1 MYMKKICITLLAFL
15 LCSHVCVFASMAPP
29 QPNAGMPF
37 PGFDPNM
44 SEEELLNLLMEE
56 INQAIPEDQREN
68 FWQEVAR
75 ETERLE
81 QETAH
86 MSPEEKEKYLLD
98 MITAEPT
105 PQPETRP
112 ESEITRPE
120 TTPTERPTV
129 KQPSIVEVDKAQE
142 AIDMLNTLIKSIED
156 FLNKAAA
163 FPDFDGKVE
172 HWIKQKRI
180 TDWPKDATWSQ
191 FSFELSSFV
200 HRLQLLKDKD
210 TCIGYKHLQ
219 ALLEQESLMNNLKQ
233 LHARLAQNVP
243 AIDVS
248 VFALTKMTDTTKDA
262 IIKTTN
268 ALTEALYTLKLP
280 EQLTTLLATFEPIA
294 KKLQEEEDKATK
306 RAIDQSKRFV
316 PVTPVR
322 VVGKPEPRQDFALP
336 TLDIPGARGGLGPQA
351 PSKRPSGKKG
361 ETAAKEDKK
370 RAPARSGG
378 KGATT
383 SGKTPSAGKK
393 KEEDKKK
400 KGTEKDKEKDKDK
413 KDDKKKEVSHP
424 DAKRNITDF
433 GKSIQSAGT
442 AIDEA
447 DEVQSLEKVREYLKP

>member
-1 MYMKKICITLLAFL
+1 MKKIYMTLLAFL
-15 LCSHVCVFASMAPP
+15 LCSYTCVFTSIASP
-29 QPNAGMPF
+29 QPNAGAPF

-56 INQAIPEDQREN
+56 INQAIPEDQRET

-81 QETAH
+81 QETAN

-98 MITAEPT
+98 MITAEPQ
-105 PQPETRP
+105 QPEARP
-112 ESEITRPE
+112 EPEIARPE
-120 TTPTERPTV
+120 APVERPTV
-129 KQPSIVEVDKAQE
+129 KQPSVVEVDKAKE
-142 AIDMLNTLIKSIED
+142 AIDMLNALIKSIED

-180 TDWPKDATWSQ
+180 TDWPKDSTWGQ
-191 FSFELSSFV
+191 FNFELSSFV

-210 TCIGYKHLQ
+210 ACIGYKHLQ

-248 VFALTKMTDTTKDA
+248 VFALTKMTDVTKDA
-262 IIKTTN
+262 IIKATN

-280 EQLTTLLATFEPIA
+280 EQLTTLLAAFEPIA
-294 KKLQEEEDKATK
+294 KKLQEEEDKAAK
-306 RAIDQSKRFV
+306 RAIDQSKRFT
-316 PVTPVR
+316 PVSPVR

-336 TLDIPGARGGLGPQA
+336 TLDIPGARGGLGPQS
-351 PSKRPSGKKG
+351 PGKKSGGKKG
-361 ETAAKEDKK
+361 DTARKEDKK
-370 RAPARSGG
+370 TTG
-378 KGATT
+378 KGSGASGASK
-383 SGKTPSAGKK
+383 SGKKPSTDKK
-393 KEEDKKK
+393 EEEDKKK
-400 KGTEKDKEKDKDK
+400 KGKEQDKDKEK

-424 DAKRNITDF
+424 DAKRNINDF
-433 GKSIQSAGT
+433 GKSIQSAGA

-447 DEVQSLEKVREYLKP
+447 DQVQSLEKVRAYLKP